1 MLCLFCLKDN
11 VSVFVCADQKMKADI
26 LQRLES
32 IPSSGNKDEEDDS
45 DDSSGSSTDNE
56 LIVDKLAKS
65 SPLRDDPPASDDG
78 SVSYSTFHQLVVS
91 MIMRQ
96 LVDTGHAV
104 YEPVSY
110 QKQIASP

>member
-1 MLCLFCLKDN
+1 MLCLFCLKDT

-65 SPLRDDPPASDDG
+65 SPLRDDPPAPGDG